1 MRSAIFL
8 VTAMSCMVIAAGF
21 ISRGNYLVGAVVGVV
36 GVYYVARVF
45 LGDRLAVPGRQRQQ
59 VDAPAHQ
66 PGRRGHAADAETA
79 ALRQELEG
87 MLVELRKKMVTTRS
101 FFIGTA
107 GIAAI
112 VFFANWQLA
121 LAIVPFAVFFA
132 VLFFRNAK
140 AVSLLERNL

>member
-21 ISRGNYLVGAVVGVV
+21 ISRSNYFVGAVVGAV

-45 LGDRLAVPGRQRQQ
+45 LGERLAVPGRARKEA
-59 VDAPAHQ
+59 DASAHQ
-66 PGRRGHAADAETA
+66 PVKRGHAAETETV
-79 ALRQELEG
+79 ALRKELEG
-87 MLVELRKKMVTTRS
+87 MLVELRRKMAATRS
-101 FFIGTA
+101 FFILTA

-112 VFFANWQLA
+112 LFFANWQLA
-121 LAIVPFAVFFA
+121 LAVVPFAVFFA

>member
-21 ISRGNYLVGAVVGVV
+21 ISRGNYFVGAVIGVV

-45 LGDRLAVPGRQRQQ
+45 LGDRLAISGRQRQQ
-59 VDAPAHQ
+59 VDDSAHE
-66 PGRRGHAADAETA
+66 PVKRGRATNTETA

-87 MLVELRKKMVTTRS
+87 MLVELRRKMVATRS
-101 FFIGTA
+101 LFILTA

-112 VFFANWQLA
+112 LFFANWQLA
-121 LAIVPFAVFFA
+121 LAVVPFAVFFA
-132 VLFFRNAK
+132 VLYFRNAK